1 MVFLLEEEW
10 PPFSGTGVLLLKVT
24 RVQSFN
30 GFASSLL
37 RLRYFLLLPPAV
49 LVFVQLH
56 QMFILLFSSKKE
68 RELKIEE
75 GAWNRD
81 SHHLSFATKFNL
93 RCAQHF
99 KTVLDFKNVAK
110 HEVLLHIL
118 KGENW
123 LSVSDIRRKTILPE
137 MKTLLI
143 ISSEEKHRSLPI
155 MLMTFWVI

>member
-37 RLRYFLLLPPAV
+37 RLRYFLLLLPPAV

-75 GAWNRD
+75 GA
-81 SHHLSFATKFNL
+81 
-93 RCAQHF
+93 
-99 KTVLDFKNVAK
+99 
-110 HEVLLHIL
+110 
-118 KGENW
+118 
-123 LSVSDIRRKTILPE
+123 
-137 MKTLLI
+137 
-143 ISSEEKHRSLPI
+143 
-155 MLMTFWVI
+155 